1 MESIGTV
8 LYDYGDGLYVNLT
21 NKCPCRCSFCVREQ
35 MDGVGDADSLWLK
48 REPKEEEVKT
58 MLAKRDL
65 SAYREL
71 VFCGYG
77 EPTERL
83 DVLLS
88 VARYAKEKRSDLL
101 IRINTNGLAD
111 LVYGRDTTADLKGL
125 IDTVSIS
132 LNASN
137 AKSYAALC
145 RPQFGERAFDA
156 ILDYAFRVKK
166 VVPEVVFSV
175 VGFSLPEEEIAI
187 CRDIARR
194 LGVAFRVREAET
206 GNR

>member
-1 MESIGTV
+1 MESMGTV
-8 LYDYGDGLYVNLT
+8 LYEYGDGLYVNLT

-48 REPKEEEVKT
+48 QEPTAEEVKDL
-58 MLAKRDL
+58 LARRDL

-88 VARYAKEKRSDLL
+88 VARYVKEKRSDLP

-111 LVYGRDTTADLKGL
+111 LLYGRDTTGDLKE
-125 IDTVSIS
+125 IVDDVSIS

-137 AKSYAALC
+137 AQNYFELC
-145 RPQFGERAFDA
+145 HPRYGMRSFDA
-156 ILDYAFRVKK
+156 ILDYAYRVKK
-166 VVPEVVFSV
+166 CVSHVTLSV
-175 VGFSLPEEEIAI
+175 VEFALSSEEISI
-187 CRDIARR
+187 CRGIAKR

-206 GNR
+206 GKR

>member
-1 MESIGTV
+1 MESMGTV
-8 LYDYGDGLYVNLT
+8 LYEYGDGLYVNIT

-48 REPKEEEVKT
+48 QEPTAEEVKAL
-58 MLAKRDL
+58 LARRDL

-88 VARYAKEKRSDLL
+88 VAHYAKEKRSDLP

-111 LVYGRDTTADLKGL
+111 LLYGRDTTGDLTGVV
-125 IDTVSIS
+125 DDVSIS

-137 AKSYAALC
+137 A
-145 RPQFGERAFDA
+145 Q
-156 ILDYAFRVKK
+156 
-166 VVPEVVFSV
+166 
-175 VGFSLPEEEIAI
+175 
-187 CRDIARR
+187 
-194 LGVAFRVREAET
+194 
-206 GNR
+206 N

>member
-1 MESIGTV
+1 MESMGTV
-8 LYDYGDGLYVNLT
+8 LYEYGDGLYVNIT

-35 MDGVGDADSLWLK
+35 MDGVGDAESLWLK
-48 REPKEEEVKT
+48 QDPTAEEVKA
-58 MLAKRDL
+58 MLARRDL

-88 VARYAKEKRSDLL
+88 VARYAKERRSDLP

-111 LVYGRDTTADLKGL
+111 LLYGRDTTGDLKGVV
-125 IDTVSIS
+125 DDVSIS

-137 AKSYAALC
+137 AHNYVELC
-145 RPQFGERAFDA
+145 HPRYGMRSFDA
-156 ILDYAFRVKK
+156 ILDYAYRVKK
-166 VVPEVVFSV
+166 CVSHVTLSV
-175 VGFSLPEEEIAI
+175 VEFALSTEEISI
-187 CRDIARR
+187 CCGIAKR

-206 GNR
+206 GKR

>member
-48 REPKEEEVKT
+48 REPTEEEVKT

-65 SAYREL
+65 SACREL

-88 VARYAKEKRSDLL
+88 VARYAKEKRSDLP

-111 LVYGRDTTADLKGL
+111 LLYGRDTTGDLKGL

-137 AKSYAALC
+137 AKSYAELC
-145 RPQFGERAFDA
+145 HPQFGERAFDA
-156 ILDYAFRVKK
+156 ILDYAFRAKK

-175 VGFSLPEEEIAI
+175 VGFSLSEEEIAI
-187 CRDIARR
+187 CRGIARH

>member
-1 MESIGTV
+1 MESMGTV
-8 LYDYGDGLYVNLT
+8 LYEYGDGLYVNIT

-48 REPKEEEVKT
+48 QEPTAEEVKA
-58 MLAKRDL
+58 MLARRDL

-88 VARYAKEKRSDLL
+88 VARYAKEKRSDLP

-111 LVYGRDTTADLKGL
+111 LLYGRDTTGDLKGVV
-125 IDTVSIS
+125 DDVSIS

-137 AKSYAALC
+137 AQNYVELC
-145 RPQFGERAFDA
+145 HPRYGMRSFDA
-156 ILDYAFRVKK
+156 ILDYAYRVKK
-166 VVPEVVFSV
+166 CVSHVTLSV
-175 VGFSLPEEEIAI
+175 VEFALSTEEILI
-187 CRDIARR
+187 CRGIAKR

-206 GNR
+206 GKR

>member
-1 MESIGTV
+1 MESMGTV
-8 LYDYGDGLYVNLT
+8 LYEYGDGLYVNLT

-48 REPKEEEVKT
+48 QEPTAEEVKDL
-58 MLAKRDL
+58 LARRDL

-88 VARYAKEKRSDLL
+88 VARYVKEKRSDLP

-111 LVYGRDTTADLKGL
+111 LLYGRDTTGDLKGL
-125 IDTVSIS
+125 VDDVSIS

-137 AKSYAALC
+137 AHTYFELC
-145 RPQFGERAFDA
+145 HPRYGVRSFDA
-156 ILDYAFRVKK
+156 ILDYAYRVKK
-166 VVPEVVFSV
+166 SVSHVTLSV
-175 VGFSLPEEEIAI
+175 VEFALSSEEISI
-187 CRDIARR
+187 CRGIAKR

-206 GNR
+206 GTR